1 MRRCARNLQ
10 TRVGQTGRVG
20 GVGWLADASEESLRT
35 ALGAVIP
42 ELAGLP
48 LTLQPREP
56 QSNPLYWSAS
66 AVIGD
71 AFVVK
76 YAWSEVRAVRL
87 WREGVVVDRLHACD
101 ASLPIPE
108 LVTVS
113 REPALVVTRLVAG
126 EPLSWEWAG
135 RMTCVGDRAGRAG
148 SRAVPGPTPRRG
160 TRGVDR
166 RSPGCP
172 PDAAGE
178 TPDACARTSSHWW
191 MNVAAPWSCG
201 GVTGSM
207 TC

>member
-1 MRRCARNLQ
+1 M
-10 TRVGQTGRVG
+10 G

-113 REPALVVTRLVAG
+113 REPALVVTRWVAG

-135 RMTCVGDRAGRAG
+135 RMTASETEQVGQDLGRFLARLHDVAPVELIG
-148 SRAVPGPTPRRG
+148 DLPDVHPTPQANTGRL
-160 TRGVDR
+160 
-166 RSPGCP
+166 
-172 PDAAGE
+172 
-178 TPDACARTSSHWW
+178 ARTSSHWW
-191 MNVAAPWSCG
+191 MNAAAPWSCG